1 MGYGKPFPELGDSY
15 PNPGFL
21 LSLTCRKT
29 RYIIAVM
36 KAEIIA
42 IGTEL
47 LLGRIVNTN
56 TAYLGR
62 KLAELGID
70 LYYQTTVGDNPERL
84 IELVKRALGRSD
96 IAILTGGLGPTV
108 DDITVEAVKAIA
120 GRRAIK
126 WIANK
131 VGTAPGLIIEETGKA
146 IICLPGPPREM
157 EPMFEKEIV
166 PYLKKRFGLS
176 SILKTRVI
184 RTTGLAEIRVNGIVK
199 GLLTLKPPT
208 TVGIYARL
216 GEVDLVIMS
225 KAKNDREAAKAIG
238 PIEKKIQSRLKD
250 YIFGFDGE
258 TLESAVGNALRKK
271 KKTLAIAESCTGGL
285 ISNRITDVSG
295 SSDYFLA
302 GLVTYSNRSKENLLA
317 VSKSAL
323 QRYGAVSR
331 QVAARMASGA
341 KRLIGADIGL
351 AVTGIAGPKGGT
363 KAKPVGLVFIAFVD
377 GKKKI
382 VKSFR
387 FKGSRQDIKFQS
399 SQAALDI
406 IRRNV

>member
-1 MGYGKPFPELGDSY
+1 
-15 PNPGFL
+15 
-21 LSLTCRKT
+21 
-29 RYIIAVM
+29 M

-47 LLGRIVNTN
+47 LLGRIINTN

-84 IELVKRALGRSD
+84 IESIKRSLVRSD
-96 IAILTGGLGPTV
+96 IIILTGGLGPTV
-108 DDITVEAVKAIA
+108 DDITVETVKAIA
-120 GRRAIK
+120 GRREIK

-146 IICLPGPPREM
+146 LICLPGPPREM

-225 KAKNDREAAKAIG
+225 KAKNDRQAAKAIG

-250 YIFGFDGE
+250 HIFGFDGE
-258 TLESAVGNALRKK
+258 TLESAVGKALRKK

-285 ISNRITDVSG
+285 ISDRITDVSG

-331 QVAARMASGA
+331 QAAAQMASGA
-341 KRLIGADIGL
+341 KRLIKADIGL

-382 VKSFR
+382 VKRFR
-387 FKGSRQDIKFQS
+387 FKGSRQEIKFQS
-399 SQAALDI
+399 SQAALDM
-406 IRRNV
+406 IRRNI